1 MQPTWFLQ
9 WGPGLSGRSRAWA
22 LLLALTGT
30 IVGVVQGAGARTDGL
45 PALQALNSGRWELRG
60 RDGSVQ
66 RICLGDKMRLV
77 QLRHHG
83 SACNQVVIDSSV
95 DALTVQYTC
104 RGRGYGR
111 THIRRES
118 ERLFQLE
125 TQGIAEGLPFEFD
138 AEGRWVGECSS

>member
-1 MQPTWFLQ
+1 M
-9 WGPGLSGRSRAWA
+9 GRGRVWV
-22 LLLALTGT
+22 LLLALTGA
-30 IVGVVQGAGARTDGL
+30 IGSFVQDVGARPDGF

-66 RICLGDKMRLV
+66 RICLGDKIRLI
-77 QLRHHG
+77 QLRHPG
-83 SACNQVVIDSSV
+83 PACNQVVIDSNAG
-95 DALTVQYTC
+95 ALTVQYTC

-125 TQGIAEGLPFEFD
+125 TQGIAEGLPFEFN